1 MPRADGPARFQF
13 TATWTV
19 ELGSGLDL
27 DPIAPGKLS
36 VLIQH
41 GAAKLL
47 ELAGAT
53 GRVGAVTVAV
63 EPAPEHETRWQAQKP
78 AEQGELT

>member
-1 MPRADGPARFQF
+1 MAERKDGPARFQF

-19 ELGSGLDL
+19 ELPDEWALEPL
-27 DPIAPGKLS
+27 APRKMS

-47 ELAGAT
+47 ELAGKT
-53 GRVGAVTVAV
+53 GRVGAVTVTCRDADQQPNLL
-63 EPAPEHETRWQAQKP
+63 EE
-78 AEQGELT
+78 AEGESG